1 MADLSRSDRSR
12 RKDNRGL
19 ITSAAQ
25 VYNSAM
31 VLNENPLIQVTD
43 SGLYCERGGFFIDPW
58 RAVDRAVVTH
68 AHADHL
74 CWGCGQ
80 YLLAHDG
87 LTVAHARLR
96 DQPVITTVRY
106 GEPVDANGVQVSLYP
121 AGHILG
127 SAQVRLEYRGK
138 VWVVSGDYK
147 VESDLTC
154 APFAPIPCHVFISEC
169 TFGLPVFRWPAQG
182 DVFAEILAWWHGN
195 QVAGHSSL
203 LFAYALGK
211 SQRLLAGLAATAGAG
226 QGLPGPVYTH
236 GAVEAMNRAY
246 RDAGIE
252 LPPTTYVAEAETG
265 VNWSSA
271 LVIAPPSAHGT
282 PWARRFGPAST
293 AFASGWMR
301 LRGTRRRRAVDR
313 GFILS
318 DHVDWPALLA
328 TIDATAAE
336 TVWLTH
342 GYTAVVARW
351 LKEQGKDARA
361 VVTRYEGERDDAVE
375 PPENLNAQLLP
386 SES

>member
-1 MADLSRSDRSR
+1 MYLD
-12 RKDNRGL
+12 
-19 ITSAAQ
+19 
-25 VYNSAM
+25 
-31 VLNENPLIQVTD
+31 ENPLLRVTD
-43 SGLYCERGGFFIDPW
+43 VGLYCEQGGFFIDPW

-74 CWGCGQ
+74 CSGCGQ
-80 YLLAHDG
+80 YLMAQDG
-87 LTVAHARLR
+87 LTVARTRLR
-96 DQPVITTVRY
+96 DDPAITTVPY
-106 GEPVDANGVQVSLYP
+106 GEPVDIHGVRVSLHP

-127 SAQVRLEYRGK
+127 SAQVRLEHAGK

-147 VESDLTC
+147 VEPDVTC
-154 APFAPIPCHVFISEC
+154 APFTPIPCHVFISEC

-182 DVFAEILAWWHGN
+182 DVFAEIFAWWRGN
-195 QVAGHSSL
+195 QAAGHSSL

-211 SQRLLAGLAATAGAG
+211 AQRLLAGLAAMARAD
-226 QGLPGPVYTH
+226 QGLPGPIYTH
-236 GAVEAMNRAY
+236 GAVEAMNLAY
-246 RDAGIE
+246 RGAGVN
-252 LPPTTYVAEAETG
+252 LPSTTYVAEAKPG
-265 VNWSSA
+265 VNWSNA

-313 GFILS
+313 GFVLS

-328 TIDATAAE
+328 TINDTGAE

-342 GYTAVVARW
+342 GYTAVVTRW
-351 LKEQGKDARA
+351 LKEQGKDAHA
-361 VVTRYEGERDDAVE
+361 VATRYEGERDDAVE
-375 PPENLNAQLLP
+375 TPETSDDQLTP